1 MPLAL
6 AIVALLSQWIPA
18 RWHSSDPKSL
28 ELLTGT
34 PVNCLLLERSQWDA
48 AFISAAQERGIA
60 VLGVVHPGA
69 QAGADAL
76 AATQQKLNGIVLE
89 GAIDPASRDTVRTT
103 AQRSGQPVIELT
115 DRRGIRLDSDDPILG
130 AWQALW
136 PGLEIEHNGKVIAGP
151 SAAPWVNTNA
161 GFLRYLR
168 ASTDAAIWIGV
179 QPPPGYVFPVE
190 RYAEAIGDAALAGAR
205 WIIALDADLEARLY
219 AREKGALSDW
229 RRIMHYASYFEE
241 HREWQRYRPYSTLA
255 VVQGVSS
262 GGLLSGSLLDM
273 MASQR
278 TPVRVIPTRK
288 LDAGRLDGIHVLLNV
303 DPGSLSPGQ
312 KAVVE
317 EFKRKGGQVLDPP
330 PKWHFPVTSDDQI
343 VLTRRQLDQMQDLW
357 EVTYNATVRKNFGM
371 RTFNTTGMQSSVLL
385 APDRKSILVQLV
397 NYTESPVEAI
407 TVQALGPWQHAKL
420 YSPDQP
426 ARDLP
431 VYPVKDGTGVDIETM
446 GVIATIKLE

>member
-6 AIVALLSQWIPA
+6 AIVALFSQWIPA

-28 ELLTGT
+28 ELLAGA
-34 PVNCLLLERSQWDA
+34 PINCLLLERAQWDA
-48 AFISAAQERGIA
+48 TFLSTAQARGIA
-60 VLGVVHPGA
+60 TLGVVHPGER
-69 QAGADAL
+69 AGADAL
-76 AATQQKLNGIVLE
+76 AAARLKLNGIVLE
-89 GAIDPASRDTVRTT
+89 GVIDSASRDAVRTA
-103 AQRSGQPVIELT
+103 AQRNGQVMIELP

-130 AWQALW
+130 SWQALW

-161 GFLRYLR
+161 GFLRFLR

-179 QPPPGYVFPVE
+179 QPPSGYVFPVE

-205 WIIALDADLEARLY
+205 WIISIDADFEERLY
-219 AREKGALSDW
+219 AREPRALSDW
-229 RRIMHYASYFEE
+229 RRLMHYVSYFEE

-288 LDAGRLDGIHVLLNV
+288 LDPERLHGVRVLLNV
-303 DPGSLSPGQ
+303 DPGSLSAAQ
-312 KAVVE
+312 KAAVE
-317 EFKRKGGQVLDPP
+317 EFKRNGGQVLDPP
-330 PKWHFPVTSDDQI
+330 GKWRFPATSEDQI

-357 EVTYNATVRKNFGM
+357 EITYNATVRKNFGA
-371 RTFNTTGMQSSVLL
+371 RTFNTTGMQSSVLVSS
-385 APDRKSILVQLV
+385 DGKSILIHLV

-407 TVQALGPWQHAKL
+407 TVQALGSWKRATL
-420 YSPDQP
+420 YSPDGP
-426 ARDLP
+426 ARNFP
-431 VYPVKDGTGVDIETM
+431 VYPVKDATGVDIEKM
-446 GVIATIKLE
+446 GAMATVKLE

>member
-1 MPLAL
+1 VPLAL
-6 AIVALLSQWIPA
+6 AIVALFSQWIPA

-34 PVNCLLLERSQWDA
+34 PVNCLLLERAQWDA
-48 AFISAAQERGIA
+48 KFVSAAQAHRIA
-60 VLGVVHPGA
+60 VLGVVHPGE

-76 AATQQKLNGIVLE
+76 AAGQRKLNGIVLE
-89 GAIDPASRDTVRTT
+89 GAIDSVSRDAVR
-103 AQRSGQPVIELT
+103 AASARSGQPIIELT

-130 AWQALW
+130 TWQALW

-161 GFLRYLR
+161 GFLRFVR

-179 QPPPGYVFPVE
+179 QPPSGYVFPVE
-190 RYAEAIGDAALAGAR
+190 RYTEAIGDAALAGAR
-205 WIIALDADLEARLY
+205 WIVAIDADFEKRLY
-219 AREKGALSDW
+219 AREAGAVSDW
-229 RRIMHYASYFEE
+229 RRIMHYASYLEQ
-241 HREWQRYRPYSTLA
+241 HREWQHYRPYSTLA

-273 MASQR
+273 IASQR

-288 LDAGRLDGIHVLLNV
+288 LDAERLRGIHVLLNV
-303 DPGSLSPGQ
+303 DPGALSPAQ

-317 EFKRKGGQVLDPP
+317 EFKRNGGQVLDPP
-330 PKWHFPVTSDDQI
+330 AQWHFPATSNDQI

-357 EVTYNATVRKNFGM
+357 EVTYNATVRKNFGT

-385 APDRKSILVQLV
+385 APDRKSIIIHLV

-407 TVQALGPWQHAKL
+407 TVQALGSWKRATL
-420 YSPDQP
+420 YSPDEP

-431 VYPVKDGTGVDIETM
+431 VYPVKDGTGVDIEKM
-446 GVIATIKLE
+446 GVIATVKLE

>member
-6 AIVALLSQWIPA
+6 AIVALFSQWIPA

-28 ELLTGT
+28 ELLAGT
-34 PVNCLLLERSQWDA
+34 PVNCVLLERAQWDA
-48 AFISAAQERGIA
+48 AFISAAQARSIA

-69 QAGADAL
+69 RAGADAL
-76 AATQQKLNGIVLE
+76 AAGQRKLNGIVLE
-89 GAIDPASRDTVRTT
+89 GAIDPASRDAVRTT
-103 AQRSGQPVIELT
+103 AQKSGQIVIELQ

-130 AWQALW
+130 TRQALW

-161 GFLRYLR
+161 GFLRFLR

-179 QPPPGYVFPVE
+179 QPPSGYVFPVE

-205 WIIALDADLEARLY
+205 WIIALDADFERRLY
-219 AREKGALSDW
+219 TRDAGALSDW

-241 HREWQRYRPYSTLA
+241 HRDWQQYRPYSTLA

-288 LDAGRLDGIHVLLNV
+288 LNAARLDGIHVLLNV
-303 DPGSLSPGQ
+303 DPGSLSPAQ

-317 EFKRKGGQVLDPP
+317 EFKRAGGQVLDPP
-330 PKWHFPVTSDDQI
+330 AKWHFPATSDDQI

-357 EVTYNATVRKNFGM
+357 VVTYNATVRKNFGT
-371 RTFNTTGMQSSVLL
+371 RTFNTTGMQSNVLL
-385 APDRKSILVQLV
+385 APDRKSILVHLV

-407 TVQALGPWQHAKL
+407 AVQALGPWKRATL
-420 YSPDQP
+420 YSPDAP
-426 ARDLP
+426 PRDLP
-431 VYPVKDGTGVDIETM
+431 VYPVKDGTGVDIEKM
-446 GVIATIKLE
+446 GAIATLKLE